1 MRIDEPRQQRT
12 PAQVRHRRPRP
23 SQRHHVVPPP
33 HRRDPPASDS
43 YRVDNAVI
51 AVHRNHITAKENP
64 VCRRSA
70 HYADYATA
78 WAPAFAPLTPYL

>member
-1 MRIDEPRQQRT
+1 MSNDATT
-12 PAQVRHRRPRP
+12 PELLVP
-23 SQRHHVVPPP
+23 S
-33 HRRDPPASDS
+33 
-43 YRVDNAVI
+43 VDHAVI
-51 AVHRNHITAKENP
+51 AVHRNHIAAKENP